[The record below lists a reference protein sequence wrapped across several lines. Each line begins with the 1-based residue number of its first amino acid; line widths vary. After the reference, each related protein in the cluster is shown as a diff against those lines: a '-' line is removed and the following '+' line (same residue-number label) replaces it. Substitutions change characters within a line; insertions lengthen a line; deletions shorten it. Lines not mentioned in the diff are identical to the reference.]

1 MVDTLVVI
9 GEHSSGKAVRTIV
22 PIAERR
28 KAREPFGM
36 SLLANT
42 FDP

>member
-1 MVDTLVVI
+1 MDETLVVI

-22 PIAERR
+22 PIAERTR
-28 KAREPFGM
+28 TREPFGM

-42 FDP
+42 LDP